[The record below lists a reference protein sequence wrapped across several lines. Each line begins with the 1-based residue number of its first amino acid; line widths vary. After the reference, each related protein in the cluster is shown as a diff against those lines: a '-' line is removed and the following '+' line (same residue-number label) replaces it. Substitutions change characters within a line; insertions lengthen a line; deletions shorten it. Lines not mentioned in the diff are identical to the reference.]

1 MKHFLLIAALAAVL
15 TGASVSL
22 SSCGGRRS
30 TQNTDTLRVNTTE
43 MGAGVRGFNGPTPLE
58 ITVVKG
64 IVTEIKALPNQ
75 ETPRFLQQVLDSGLL
90 SRLDG
95 KTVEEA
101 RETELDAVTGA
112 TFTSRAM
119 IENIR
124 LGLES
129 VDRK

>member
-1 MKHFLLIAALAAVL
+1 MKHFLLIAAILAVL

-22 SSCGGRRS
+22 SSCGARQS
-30 TQNTDTLRVNTTE
+30 TRDTDTLRVNTTG
-43 MGAGVRGFNGPTPLE
+43 MGAEVRGFNGPTPLE

-75 ETPRFLQQVLDSGLL
+75 ETPRFLQLVLDSGLL
-90 SRLDG
+90 SKLDG
-95 KTVEEA
+95 MPVKEA
-101 RETELDAVTGA
+101 REVQLDAVSGA

-129 VDRK
+129 VDSE